1 MSSVCGAEARK
12 GDVMDPRKLKAAA
25 MKNVRSKGRPLK
37 RNQKLSQAI
46 ADKTIT
52 REEAIAVK
60 RGDMCLEGPYL
71 TNLNSATA
79 QNPTGTHIL
88 LYPDRA
94 ATIMGRRLLGLDDG
108 EIPLY
113 GPEHKPL

>member
-1 MSSVCGAEARK
+1 
-12 GDVMDPRKLKAAA
+12 MDPRKLKAAA

>member
-1 MSSVCGAEARK
+1 
-12 GDVMDPRKLKAAA
+12 MDPGKLKAAA
-25 MKNVRSKGRPLK
+25 MKNARSKGRPLR

-79 QNPTGTHIL
+79 QNPTGTQIL

-108 EIPLY
+108 EHPFT
-113 GPEHKPL
+113 GRMP